1 MKVINLFGAPSAGKS
16 TAMLGLTY
24 HMKLMGLSVENTPE
38 FIKEMIYEDS
48 NPEQFTTERFGGQL
62 YVLGEQNRRIARLKG
77 QNDFAITDCPIPL
90 IGYYTPEDYVPGFTE
105 FVKNLNNTY
114 DNVNYLILRKHEFEN
129 EKRIHGEEMA
139 NKIETE
145 LPLYLEQMGLKFKV
159 VDSSENLVHH
169 LIDDMIEEGVI
180 SLDHLKK
187 SRNRKVR
194 EKYNLK

>member
-16 TAMLGLTY
+16 TCMLGLTY

-77 QNDFAITDCPIPL
+77 QNDFAITDCPLPL
-90 IGYYTPEDYVPGFTE
+90 IGYYTPPDYVPGFDQ
-105 FVKNLNNTY
+105 FVQSLNNTY
-114 DNVNYLILRKHEFEN
+114 DNVNYLILRKHEFET

-139 NKIETE
+139 NKIENE
-145 LPLYLEQMGLKFKV
+145 LPLYLTQMGIKFKV
-159 VDSSENLVHH
+159 VESSEDLVHH
-169 LIDDMIEEGVI
+169 LIDDMIESDI
-180 SLDHLKK
+180 ITLDHLKK
-187 SRNRKVR
+187 SRNQKVR
-194 EKYNLK
+194 AKYSIS

>member
-77 QNDFAITDCPIPL
+77 QNDFAITDCPLPL
-90 IGYYTPEDYVPGFTE
+90 IGYYTPNDYASGFTD
-105 FVKNLNNTY
+105 FVKSLNNTY

-139 NKIETE
+139 NKIESE
-145 LPLYLEQMGLKFKV
+145 LAPYLEKMGLKFKIV
-159 VDSSENLVHH
+159 ESSENLVHH

-187 SRNRKVR
+187 SRNKKVR
-194 EKYNLK
+194 EKYTIK